1 MGAGNV
7 RPTAHIWSDRRRAG
21 KLVEAIS
28 VVRGMYG
35 VARAFIICTHA
46 HAEMQEVCRNIDFD

>member
-1 MGAGNV
+1 M
-7 RPTAHIWSDRRRAG
+7 WSDRRRAG

-28 VVRGMYG
+28 VVRVMYG